1 MDTTAQVKT
10 TRAMIRHSKAA
21 ALLELQEKL
30 LNPGKV
36 SAEEAATVLNQR
48 CPYCDALLVPR
59 IESYDLF
66 GKERL
71 KFVWSDLHGC
81 PKELE
86 GLKAQAVE
94 ATVTQLEI
102 QRQAGLAMLDRA
114 GLVGW
119 LGAVNFDNFIARED
133 WPGAVECRDMAREY
147 CEMLLSG
154 TILSSQ
160 NWLILHGNYGTGKSR
175 LAASIIKAALEAGW
189 SKCYFRVWP
198 QYLERLKASWRR
210 EKWDS
215 QGEPLETEDDIVRE
229 LQEGSL
235 VVIDDLDKK
244 PATDWTKS
252 SLYTVLNHRYN
263 AELPTILTFNY
274 GPDEADPKAPGRAA
288 LEAYLGRA
296 VLDRI
301 LGATYDII
309 EFTGPSYR
317 SGVTLA
323 AK

>member
-10 TRAMIRHSKAA
+10 TRALIRYAKQEDYQKLQR
-21 ALLELQEKL
+21 LLVR
-30 LNPGKV
+30 PGSI
-36 SAEEAATVLNQR
+36 SAEDAAIRLNR
-48 CPYCDALLVPR
+48 HCPYCGALFVPR
-59 IESYDLF
+59 IETYTLF
-66 GKERL
+66 DKERQM
-71 KFVWSDLHGC
+71 FIWPDQHGC
-81 PKELE
+81 PEELE
-86 GLKAQAVE
+86 GLKVQAIQAV
-94 ATVTQLEI
+94 VSQLEV
-102 QRQAGLAMLDRA
+102 QAQLQQHLLNRA

-119 LGAVNFDNFIARED
+119 LGGVNFDNFLPRDD
-133 WPGAVECRDMAREY
+133 WTEAVECRDKAMEY

-154 TILSSQ
+154 SILPSG

-175 LAASIIKAALEAGW
+175 LAASIIRAALEKGW
-189 SKCYFRVWP
+189 TKCYFRVWP
-198 QYLERLKASWRR
+198 QYLERLKASWHR
-210 EKWDS
+210 EKWD
-215 QGEPLETEDDIVRE
+215 GEGERLETEADIIRE
-229 LQEGSL
+229 LEEGNL

-274 GPDEADPKAPGRAA
+274 GPNDIDPRAPGRAA

-296 VLDRI
+296 VLDRVI
-301 LGATYDII
+301 GATYDII

-323 AK
+323 TK